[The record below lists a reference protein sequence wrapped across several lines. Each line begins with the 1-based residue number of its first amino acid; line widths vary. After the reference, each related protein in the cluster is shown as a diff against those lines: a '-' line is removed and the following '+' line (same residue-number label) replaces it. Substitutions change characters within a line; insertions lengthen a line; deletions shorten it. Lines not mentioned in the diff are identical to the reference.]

1 MSSSAYALAMRH
13 RGQSRCRRVEEHG
26 FTLLELLVTLAI
38 IVGLVVIAVPTFSQV
53 SGARLRTSTNKLST
67 TLRHCFG
74 YSVSHGKYLRLVLD
88 LDGERYWVESSD
100 KPIFIN
106 KAKSEEGIDPNELTE
121 EEKEEIEKAREE
133 GRPIRERARFSA
145 DKLISQ
151 VKLEDGLNL
160 RSAFTTNQ
168 EDVFT
173 TGNAY
178 VHFFPSGFVEPAL
191 IVIGQGETD
200 DDGGSY
206 SLTIAPL
213 TGKVTRSLGEV
224 EPGRYFGEPE
234 KVEEEGR

>member
-1 MSSSAYALAMRH
+1 MSPSAHTLAHRH
-13 RGQSRCRRVEEHG
+13 RRQSRARRAGEQG

-38 IVGLVVIAVPTFSQV
+38 IVGLVTIAVPTFSQV

-100 KPIFIN
+100 RPIFIR
-106 KAKSEEGIDPNELTE
+106 KAKSEEGVDPNDLTE

-133 GRPIRERARFSA
+133 GRPIQERARFSA
-145 DKLISQ
+145 DKFISD
-151 VKLEDGLNL
+151 VKLDKGLNL
-160 RSAFTTNQ
+160 RSVFTTNQ
-168 EDVFT
+168 DDVFT
-173 TGNAY
+173 TGKAY

-206 SLTIAPL
+206 SLTVAPL
-213 TGKVTRSLGEV
+213 TGKVTRSIGEV
-224 EPGRYFGEPE
+224 EPSRYFGEPE